1 MKYFFQF
8 GIIAGFCFLGEIC
21 RAVLPFPI
29 PSSVYGLV
37 LLLAALKLRIIRVE
51 QIRGTAL
58 FLTGIFPLLFVP
70 AAAGIME
77 QWDAIGQ
84 LWLPI
89 VIALIP
95 ITIFVMVVAGRVT
108 QRLAKKEECEHAD

>member
-8 GIIAGFCFLGEIC
+8 GIIAGFCLLGEIC

-29 PSSVYGLV
+29 PAGVYGLV
-37 LLLAALKLRIIRVE
+37 LLLAALKLKLVKPE
-51 QIRGTAL
+51 QVRSTAL

-77 QWDAIGQ
+77 QLESIRRM
-84 LWLPI
+84 WLPI
-89 VIALIP
+89 LIALVP
-95 ITIFVMVVAGRVT
+95 ITMLVMAVSGLVT
-108 QRLAKKEECEHAD
+108 QQLAGKEQKDAE